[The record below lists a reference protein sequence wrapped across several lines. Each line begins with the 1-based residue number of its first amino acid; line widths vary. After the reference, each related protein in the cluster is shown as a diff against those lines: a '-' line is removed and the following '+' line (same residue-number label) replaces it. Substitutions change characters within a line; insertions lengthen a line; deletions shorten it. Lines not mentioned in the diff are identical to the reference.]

1 MGGFRIWQ
9 RRVDSTEVVLK
20 TSYMAAR
27 GGHVPDGDGWVEVDV
42 SLEGYEIDCFAC
54 DCESDTVLDAEG
66 RTCQLLSNGES
77 GFWVI
82 PMTGEPGRG
91 IYVHVDEAEGSGR
104 GGWVAK
110 GTVRH

>member
-54 DCESDTVLDAEG
+54 V
-66 RTCQLLSNGES
+66 
-77 GFWVI
+77 
-82 PMTGEPGRG
+82 
-91 IYVHVDEAEGSGR
+91 
-104 GGWVAK
+104 
-110 GTVRH
+110 